1 MPISISKT
9 ISPTALR
16 AYDIRGEVGKQIFP
30 EDAYYIARAFA
41 AKIIRKTN
49 KKNPKIALGYDGRI
63 STPSLKA
70 EALRGFVDSGVE
82 VFDIGLGPSPMT
94 YFAVRSME
102 LDGGMVITASH
113 NPKLDNG
120 FKMMYNKMPL
130 FGEEIQEIGRMCE
143 VGDFESG
150 SGKIQNLQI
159 KEKYLDNLAG
169 ALECCHSEPKR
180 SVGEESE
187 IFRYAQDDRA
197 FLSALKIAWDTGNGS
212 AGEIVA
218 ELVKRIPAKHFLIN
232 EKIDGSFPAHHPDP
246 TVAENLQQLIDLV
259 KKEKCDLGLAFD
271 GDGDRIGAVDGE
283 GRIIWGDQ
291 MMIFFADDV
300 LADIKGAKII
310 ADVKASQ
317 AFFDKVKEFGGEA
330 IVWKTGHSFIKQKLM
345 ETGAPLAGEMSGH
358 IFFNDKNYGY
368 DDAVYAAVRLINYFV
383 KRKLKPSDAV
393 SNLPKSYAS
402 PEYRIIVPEK
412 DKVRIV
418 EEIRA
423 KVKSSGAEY
432 SEIDG
437 IRVMEK
443 GGWWMVRSSNTQ
455 SVISIRAEG
464 KTEKDLKILQD
475 EIDDILSE
483 YNLKLANSGG
493 H

>member
-1 MPISISKT
+1 MPYPFSLTPSKVLN
-9 ISPTALR
+9 STALR
-16 AYDIRGEVGKQIFP
+16 AYDIRGEVGKQIFT

-41 AKIIRKTN
+41 TKIIRKTN
-49 KKNPKIALGYDGRI
+49 NKNPKLVLGYDGRI

-70 EALRGFVDSGVE
+70 EVIKGLVDAGAE
-82 VFDIGLGPSPMT
+82 VFDIGVGPSPMV
-94 YFAVRSME
+94 YFTVRSKNM
-102 LDGGMVITASH
+102 DGGMVITASH
-113 NPKLDNG
+113 NPKQDNG
-120 FKMMYNKMPL
+120 FKMMYNKAPL
-130 FGEEIQEIGRMCE
+130 FGEEIKEIGRMCE
-143 VGDFESG
+143 AGDFAE
-150 SGKIQNLQI
+150 GKGVVHNFPV
-159 KEKYLDNLAG
+159 KEEYLNNLAG
-169 ALECCHSEPKR
+169 ALEGSNE
-180 SVGEESE
+180 
-187 IFRYAQDDRA
+187 
-197 FLSALKIAWDTGNGS
+197 FLKDLKIAWDPGNGS
-212 AGEIVA
+212 AGEIVG

-232 EKIDGSFPAHHPDP
+232 EKIDGNFPAHHPDP

-259 KKEKCDLGLAFD
+259 KKEKCDIGLAFD

-330 IVWKTGHSFIKQKLM
+330 IIWKTGHSFIKQKLM

-393 SNLPKSYAS
+393 SKLPKSYAS
-402 PEYRIIVPEK
+402 PEYRIMVPEA
-412 DKVRIV
+412 DKLRIV

-423 KVKSSGAEY
+423 KIKESPAEV

-455 SVISIRAEG
+455 SAISIRAEG
-464 KTEKDLKILQD
+464 NSEAELDALKDKING
-475 EIDDILSE
+475 ILSV
-483 YNLKLANSGG
+483 YGLKLSDGG